1 MIEIALNGKY
11 VVAAKLLNSPRKFL
25 AKPTKKGNSNLH
37 FLGVSS
43 EVFDELAAQAPET
56 VHEYG
61 EHPDEFSRDFDRE
74 AHVRPVARDE
84 MDLDWRETFRGN
96 LRHRRRAGRR
106 AADGSASR
114 AGDRCPATVRS
125 RRGPTRPLLA
135 RLWRVGG
142 DQGAPPAQAQAR
154 LTHRGA
160 QVSST
165 RATAASSSDCTR
177 RSFSAGSTICSARL
191 TGR

>member
-125 RRGPTRPLLA
+125 RRGPTRPLLS
-135 RLWRVGG
+135 RVYGES
-142 DQGAPPAQAQAR
+142 GA
-154 LTHRGA
+154 
-160 QVSST
+160 T
-165 RATAASSSDCTR
+165 RAPRQRRPRRGSLTAGPRFRAPGPPRRRARTVPAVAS
-177 RSFSAGSTICSARL
+177 APEAPSAR
-191 TGR
+191 RD